1 MMESIFL
8 TVIRMSLTASIAAV
22 FVILLRQLA
31 GKKLPRT
38 FCYAAWAIV
47 LIRLLIPVSI
57 QSDLSLFNIVKA
69 PVTALE
75 RVTGTEMLRDGAAFQ
90 NAGDAKEHITGNN
103 KGIVNSTELSSAD
116 HVYIKNS
123 GTKGKPEVKGLTDKV
138 SLSGKSRSVF
148 VMACIWLSGFIA
160 FFAFGIYAYIK
171 IMCSF
176 RTAVLYND
184 KGLLEE
190 AAGKLKLRRKVKIYI
205 SDKTD
210 SPLVTGLANA
220 RIIIPPYLAYE
231 SCKRELE
238 YVIIHELVHIK
249 RFDNITRLLAVL
261 ALCIHWFNPLV
272 WICFFLY
279 QKDMEISCDA
289 RVLSAYEND
298 IRTEYANSLLNIAV
312 KQNTLVYGLV
322 IAFGES
328 NIKGRIRGILSFKRN
343 KVWLGIL
350 AVLLLV
356 VSAFLLLTN
365 GKNEGKNNIYAKN
378 KLIKIN
384 DNTLNMLLKHRS
396 RYIGNASN
404 ASNLLDKLP
413 YGRMKEG
420 IELDTA
426 QKPYGITVNYRLKDI
441 DTANQDTDTLIKNNV
456 KPVLLDNAL
465 ILFSLIENVD
475 IVKFKILPADLVVQY
490 ERSQLQQYFDR
501 EFWEYSASKEDFER
515 FLLDIYFEIFIFPE
529 KYSLAMSS
537 VPGIQI
543 MIALNA
549 EYYDAAYSIKY
560 TTENGSLL
568 TRNIS
573 TGQITDHG
581 KSLDLS
587 LVSFDMETHGL
598 VYWSPHDM
606 DEAARENTVTISI
619 LNKKG
624 DIIISKPVRIETEDG
639 QSFKVKPSYD
649 ISYDDDFQ
657 E

>member
-1 MMESIFL
+1 MLENIFL
-8 TVIRMSLTASIAAV
+8 AVVRMSFTASIAAV

-31 GKKLPRT
+31 GRKLPKS

-47 LIRLLIPVSI
+47 LIRLLVPFSI
-57 QSDLSLFNIVKA
+57 QSDFSLFNIVKA
-69 PVTALE
+69 PVTSFKKA
-75 RVTGTEMLRDGAAFQ
+75 TDIDMLWDGGVFQ
-90 NAGDAKEHITGNN
+90 DVGDAKKHIMENN
-103 KGIVNSTELSSAD
+103 KGIVNGLEIGAD
-116 HVYIKNS
+116 DHLNIKNNEAKS
-123 GTKGKPEVKGLTDKV
+123 NSEAKSSTDEVIQ
-138 SLSGKSRSVF
+138 SGKSRPIF
-148 VMACIWLSGFIA
+148 VLACIWLSLSIILLA
-160 FFAFGIYAYIK
+160 FCIFSFLK
-171 IMCSF
+171 ITRSF

-184 KGLLEE
+184 KGMVKE
-190 AAGKLKLRRKVKIYI
+190 AAGRLKLKRRVKIYI
-205 SDKTD
+205 SDRTD
-210 SPLVTGLANA
+210 TPLVTGLVNT
-220 RIIIPPYLAYE
+220 RIIIPPYLADP
-231 SCKRELE
+231 SRKRELE

-249 RFDNITRLLAVL
+249 RFDNISRLLAIL

-272 WICFFLY
+272 WLCFFFY

-289 RVLSAYEND
+289 GVLTAYEND
-298 IRTEYANSLLNIAV
+298 VRTEYANSLLNVAE
-312 KQNTLVYGLV
+312 KQNTSLHGLA

-328 NIKGRIRGILSFKRN
+328 NIKGRIKGILGFKRN
-343 KVWLGIL
+343 KIWLGII
-350 AVLLLV
+350 AALLLV
-356 VSAFLLLTN
+356 VSAFFLLTN
-365 GKNEGKNNIYAKN
+365 GKNDG
-378 KLIKIN
+378 KIN
-384 DNTLNMLLKHRS
+384 YFSRNRLIAINDSTLTELLKHRS

-404 ASNLLDKLP
+404 AGNLLDKLP

-426 QKPYGITVNYRLKDI
+426 QKPYGITVKYRLENI
-441 DTANQDTDTLIKNNV
+441 DAANQDTDALIENNV

-475 IVKFKILPADLVVQY
+475 IVKFNILPANIVVQY

-501 EFWEYSASKEDFER
+501 ELWEYSAGKEDFEM

-537 VPGIQI
+537 VPGIRI
-543 MIALNA
+543 MVGLNA
-549 EYYDAAYSIKY
+549 EYYDAAYSINY
-560 TTENGSLL
+560 STENGSLL

-587 LVSFDMETHGL
+587 FASYDMESYGP
-598 VYWSPHDM
+598 VYWSPRDM
-606 DEAARENTVTISI
+606 DKAVKENIVTISI

-657 E
+657 K